1 MKSPYRIFSFVVF
14 SLSFSLTTSICAAN
28 KKIALIIG
36 NGTYQYA
43 TPLKNPVN
51 DAIDNA
57 KTLQKLEFK
66 VRLVT
71 DVSLKDIEFAVEEFI
86 AKLTATKCVGV
97 MFYAG
102 HGSQLERNNYLIPVD
117 VTVQA
122 EHELKEK
129 AFNIALL
136 PDALKKA
143 KNETNIIILDA
154 CRDNP
159 FAGGFK
165 NASRSLSDKGTDRAI
180 RLNTPVLS
188 AGLSKLDVPPN
199 TLIAFATAPGKVAAD
214 GEGRNSPYTKQL
226 IRSMQREGLTV
237 EQVFK
242 EVRGKMLAE
251 SQGKQIPWE
260 SSSLVSD
267 FYFKPRRSIPTGW

>member
-1 MKSPYRIFSFVVF
+1 MKAFYQFFSIILL
-14 SLSFSLTTSICAAN
+14 SLSFGFTTSVCAAN
-28 KKIALIIG
+28 KRIALVIG
-36 NGTYQYA
+36 NSAYQHA

-51 DAIDNA
+51 DAIDIA
-57 KTLQKLEFK
+57 KTLRKLEFK

-71 DVSLKDIEFAVEEFI
+71 DASLKNIEIAVEEFI
-86 AKLTATKCVGV
+86 AKLKTVKGAGV
-97 MFYAG
+97 VFYAG
-102 HGSQLERNNYLIPVD
+102 HGSQLEGYNYLIPVD
-117 VTVQA
+117 ATVQA
-122 EHELKEK
+122 EYELKEK
-129 AFNIALL
+129 AYNIALL
-136 PDALKKA
+136 LDAMKKA

-159 FAGGFK
+159 FAGGFQ
-165 NASRSLSDKGTDRAI
+165 NASRSLGEKGKDRAI
-180 RLNTPVLS
+180 RLKVPVLS
-188 AGLSKLDVPPN
+188 SGLSKLDAPPN

-214 GEGRNSPYTKQL
+214 GKGRNSPYTKQL

-242 EVRGKMLAE
+242 EVRGEMLAQ